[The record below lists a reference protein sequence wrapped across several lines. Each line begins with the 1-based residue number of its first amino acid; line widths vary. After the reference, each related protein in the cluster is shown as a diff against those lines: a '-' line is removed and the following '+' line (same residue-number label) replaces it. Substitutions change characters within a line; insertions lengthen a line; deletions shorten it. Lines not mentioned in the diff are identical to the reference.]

1 MSLKWAIVGCGDIV
15 RSEIIQAIKDSK
27 CSQLIGVMRRDKA
40 KAEKTAKKYGM
51 RKYYSS
57 IEEIGRDSEVEAVYI
72 ATPPSL
78 HSLQTIK
85 LANYGKHILCEKPMA
100 TSIKECQGMIDST
113 SVNNVKLMVG
123 HCYRFHP
130 SITKIKQL
138 LSQKVLGEVAY
149 IRISF
154 SFICPPKSG
163 AGGWYYDPKMS
174 GGGPMMDLG
183 VHCIDTLRY
192 IFQKEIKKV
201 IAISTPIRSNNE
213 IELTILTLLEFE
225 DGLHAVIENSFKT
238 PRNGG
243 QIDIFGDKGI
253 LFGEG
258 IFENMQGQISIKY
271 GDRKEI
277 LQVKQNNI
285 YKIEI
290 DYFAECIK
298 KGYEPLI
305 SGWEGM
311 QNMKVAFAAYISS
324 QTGRVVTLT

>member
-15 RSEIIQAIKDSK
+15 RSEIIQAIKGSK
-27 CSQLIGVMRRDKA
+27 CSQLIGIMRRDKTKA
-40 KAEKTAKKYGM
+40 KKTAKKYGI

-100 TSIKECQGMIDST
+100 ISIKECQEMIGST
-113 SVNNVKLMVG
+113 SANNVKLMVG

-130 SITKIKQL
+130 AITKIKQL

-154 SFICPPKSG
+154 SFICLPKSG
-163 AGGWYYDPKMS
+163 AGGWYYNPKMS
-174 GGGPMMDLG
+174 AGGPMTDLG

-225 DGLHAVIENSFKT
+225 GGLLAVIENSFKT
-238 PRNGG
+238 TCNEG
-243 QIDIFGDKGI
+243 QIEIFGDKGI

-258 IFENMQGQISIKY
+258 IFKNMQGQISIKY
-271 GDRKEI
+271 GDKKEI
-277 LQVKQNNI
+277 LQIKHNNI

-290 DYFAECIK
+290 NHFAECIEK
-298 KGYEPLI
+298 DCEPLV

-311 QNMKVAFAAYISS
+311 KNMKVAFAAYFSS
-324 QTGRVVTLT
+324 QTGRVVRIT